1 MARSTL
7 QRDYDI
13 GRILAE
19 LRRDVDELKR
29 RILAL
34 WFLLPAPGVAYDTG
48 WVSVPAAAGFTSSL
62 QVRRIGHSVTSRGAL
77 VPNVDWGAANSAQQP
92 VAAGGI
98 PAQFRSPFTLTV
110 LGPSGALVATTVFRV
125 LIQSSG
131 GIQVRCSTAAHT
143 GSVNINH
150 TYLDN

>member
-13 GRILAE
+13 ARILA
-19 LRRDVDELKR
+19 LLQRDVADLKR

-48 WVSVPAAAGFTSSL
+48 WVAVPAAAGFTSSL
-62 QVRRIGHSVTSRGAL
+62 QVRRIGHSVTYRGSL
-77 VPNVDWGAANSAQQP
+77 LPTVDWGAANSLQTP

-98 PAQFRSPFTLTV
+98 PAEFRTPISLNYVGATASTV
-110 LGPSGALVATTVFRV
+110 VSTVFRV
-125 LIQSSG
+125 QIRSDG

-143 GSVNINH
+143 SSCSVNAVV
-150 TYLDN
+150 LDS